1 MWYPETHR
9 VLRNGGCTGFT
20 SWTKPGW
27 IQSVQQAVPSYT
39 PPPFQSRPWCDPEA
53 IKVNLEMIGFAKVNV
68 MTLDFTTNEED
79 IEGYLE
85 LLKLL
90 LSKILVGDNADA
102 YEKLMRAKYERGD
115 MGMNWQALVVS
126 AVKP

>member
-1 MWYPETHR
+1 
-9 VLRNGGCTGFT
+9 
-20 SWTKPGW
+20 
-27 IQSVQQAVPSYT
+27 
-39 PPPFQSRPWCDPEA
+39 
-53 IKVNLEMIGFAKVNV
+53 MIGFAKVNV